1 MIFLTTEKGGAAQN
15 MGDIKADSV
24 YRNGRIYTVDGA
36 MSLKE
41 AIAVKDGKII
51 GIGNDD
57 EIEQYIS
64 DSTKVTDLQKKT
76 VLPGL
81 IEGHTHLMKFGEV
94 LMQIDCFWK
103 PKEEIFD
110 QIREKVKTLEPGE
123 WIQSDFGW
131 NNEVWGDKSYPT
143 KEELDAVAP
152 DNPVSLGRCDGHMLW
167 VNSKALEIA
176 GITKDTPD
184 PQGGSILK
192 REDGEL
198 LGCVTDNACKLIVDK
213 IPPLSGRQ
221 LEKVLLSAQEESFKL
236 GFTSVM
242 AMNVVTEHIN
252 TMKRLYENGELKL
265 RVSGAL
271 GSLPGEQED
280 PLWKDYYYQNGP
292 EVELYGNKLNIRAV
306 KLFADGSFGSQS
318 AALFEE
324 YSDCPGNYGKLNN
337 TDEELYKLTKEAY
350 EHGFQV
356 ITHAIGD
363 KANKQVID
371 AYEKVLKENWNP
383 NHRFRIEHFQL
394 VTDEDVD
401 KIKEL
406 KVLPSM
412 QAIHAPRSAPMA
424 ERRIGKERASRS
436 YASGM
441 PWKKGLMVIGGSDS
455 PSSPANPFW
464 GIYAAVTRKDQDGNP
479 ESGWFPENCI
489 SREAALKSY
498 TQWAAYGQFEE
509 ELKGSLEPGKLA
521 DFIVTDRDIMT
532 CPVDKIKDTT
542 VLLTVVDGEE
552 VYKKAD

>member
-1 MIFLTTEKGGAAQN
+1 MEN
-15 MGDIKADSV
+15 VKADSV
-24 YRNGRIYTVDGA
+24 YKNGKIYTVDEK
-36 MSLKE
+36 MSIQE

-51 GIGNDD
+51 GVGKN
-57 EIEQYIS
+57 EEMEPYIS
-64 DSTKVTDLQKKT
+64 DSTKVIDLQNKT

-103 PKEEIFD
+103 PKEEIFM

-131 NNEVWGDKSYPT
+131 NNEVWEDKSYPT
-143 KEELDAVAP
+143 KEELDWVAP

-167 VNSKALEIA
+167 VNSKALEVA
-176 GITKDTPD
+176 GITKDTPE

-213 IPPLSGRQ
+213 IPPLSGKQ
-221 LEKVLLSAQEESFKL
+221 LEKVLLRAQEESFKL

-242 AMNVVTEHIN
+242 AMNVVTDHIN
-252 TMKRLYENGELKL
+252 TMKHLYENGKLKL
-265 RVSGAL
+265 RISGAL

-280 PLWKDYYYQNGP
+280 PLWEKQYYQNGP
-292 EVELYGNKLNIRAV
+292 EIGLYENRMNIRAV

-324 YSDCPGNYGKLNN
+324 YSDCPGNYGKLNH
-337 TDEELYKLTKEAY
+337 TDEELYDLVKRAY
-350 EHGFQV
+350 KHGFQV

-363 KANKQVID
+363 KANRQVINT
-371 AYEKVLKENWNP
+371 YEKVLKEKWDP

-394 VTDEDVD
+394 VTDEDVE

-406 KVLPSM
+406 KILPSM
-412 QAIHAPRSAPMA
+412 QAIHAPRSASMA

-455 PSSPANPFW
+455 PSSPANPYW

-479 ESGWFPENCI
+479 EGGWFPENCI
-489 SREAALKSY
+489 SREAALRSY
-498 TQWAAYGQFEE
+498 TSWAAYGQFEE
-509 ELKGSLEPGKLA
+509 KLKGTLEPDKMA
-521 DFIVTDRDIMT
+521 DFIVLDRDIMT
-532 CPVDKIKDTT
+532 CPADEIRNAA
-542 VLLTVVDGEE
+542 VLITIVNGEE
-552 VYKKAD
+552 VYRKEK